1 MCIPLIR
8 AGVYVVVRL
17 MGAFKN
23 IQSFQI
29 SATNPADPAAVRG
42 NFQNPICDRAGA
54 QILARDWE
62 SAQQRVDDVH
72 VNASRR
78 WSCPGRGGLLCAAL
92 PPAGERGESARPRS
106 RTGMVSMVTCG
117 TDAPEKR
124 TDEAKASS

>member
-8 AGVYVVVRL
+8 AVVYVVVHL

-62 SAQQRVDDVH
+62 GAQQRVDDGARKRIVLLGLFLMG
-72 VNASRR
+72 RR
-78 WSCPGRGGLLCAAL
+78 CVCCAA
-92 PPAGERGESARPRS
+92 PCWSKGEPTTAAHVPVLKLEWFRWRHVGQTLQRNVW
-106 RTGMVSMVTCG
+106 M
-117 TDAPEKR
+117 K
-124 TDEAKASS
+124 

>member
-8 AGVYVVVRL
+8 AVVYVVVHL

-62 SAQQRVDDVH
+62 CAQQRADEGARQRTVLLELSLMGRRFVCCAAPCWSTGEPTTAVH
-72 VNASRR
+72 V
-78 WSCPGRGGLLCAAL
+78 PGHK
-92 PPAGERGESARPRS
+92 
-106 RTGMVSMVTCG
+106 
-117 TDAPEKR
+117 PEWFPW
-124 TDEAKASS
+124 